1 MTHAPRRHPRIDGP
15 SGVAAVLLV
24 FSTVLGWG
32 VAGMGS
38 ATAQT
43 TDADG
48 PSLIERYRAAR
59 LQLLVRRRLRRTGGI
74 PVLPP
79 EQLPTPADS
88 LRPPE
93 PTPRVSADQQP
104 SFSLHDVRS
113 VQRLERGWFRE
124 RFADA
129 EWSFLGATPDHT
141 FFDTTRTRALRA
153 RLQAQFGD
161 PTQTLG
167 DAPFDGSRDDRPQF
181 EYWFVVN
188 DSIPVRVT
196 DPRGPR
202 GRGLILSAER
212 PYRDR
217 LRILRDTLLAPLRRS
232 ERAPYVDYYYD
243 DRLERWY
250 RTGFD
255 GRAFFLERISRADVV
270 PGRRAQLDTI
280 NASPDAASPADGN
293 SP

>member
-1 MTHAPRRHPRIDGP
+1 MTHTPRRHLRIEER
-15 SGVAAVLLV
+15 SGVVAVLFV
-24 FSTVLGWG
+24 FWAVLGWG
-32 VAGMGS
+32 VAGVGAARAQPTDDDGS
-38 ATAQT
+38 
-43 TDADG
+43 
-48 PSLIERYRAAR
+48 SLVERYRAAR
-59 LQLLVRRRLRRTGGI
+59 RQLLVRRHLRRTGGI
-74 PVLPP
+74 PVLPI
-79 EQLPTPADS
+79 ERLPTPTDS

-93 PTPRVSADQQP
+93 PTRQAPADPQP
-104 SFSLHDVRS
+104 SFPLHDVRT
-113 VQRLERGWFRE
+113 VQRLERDWFRK
-124 RFADA
+124 RFADT

-161 PTQTLG
+161 PTRTLG
-167 DAPFDGSRDDRPQF
+167 DASADANRSDRAQF

-188 DSIPVRVT
+188 DSIPVRVM

-212 PYRDR
+212 SYRDR
-217 LRILRDTLLAPLRRS
+217 LQLLRDALLAPLRRS

-243 DRLERWY
+243 DRLGRWY

-270 PGRRAQLDTI
+270 PGQRAQLDAVNT
-280 NASPDAASPADGN
+280 SPDAASPTDGN